1 MRDPFITVISII
13 VILAWC
19 GLIWAMA
26 HGTVAKEC
34 EKLGS
39 FYVGDKVYECKLK
52 TTDNGRPL

>member
-26 HGTVAKEC
+26 HSTVAKEC

-39 FYVGDKVYECKLK
+39 FYVGDKVYDCKLK
-52 TTDNGRPL
+52 GTGQ